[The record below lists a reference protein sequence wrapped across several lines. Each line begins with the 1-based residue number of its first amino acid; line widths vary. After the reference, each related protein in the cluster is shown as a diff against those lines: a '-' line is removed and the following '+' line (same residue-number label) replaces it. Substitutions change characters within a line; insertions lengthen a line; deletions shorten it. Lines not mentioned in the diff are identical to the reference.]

1 MICVSEELWGGKAL
15 CQGRS
20 GASSGMLQGEKQQ
33 NKWPIDGGE
42 CGFPWCSTEA
52 PIHNRLNR
60 NEVAGFPFENLR
72 PISLQLCDP
81 NKWVN
86 LSEHYFLKHR
96 MRLTRGNSQ
105 DIRRERNIKSE
116 RQHGRGIGSVVS
128 EIKWI
133 QSPATLPAGCV
144 TLGKLLISS
153 FSHWE
158 LRLEF

>member
-1 MICVSEELWGGKAL
+1 MKISDPSLCSCVT
-15 CQGRS
+15 QTS
-20 GASSGMLQGEKQQ
+20 GL
-33 NKWPIDGGE
+33 
-42 CGFPWCSTEA
+42 T
-52 PIHNRLNR
+52 
-60 NEVAGFPFENLR
+60 
-72 PISLQLCDP
+72 SLSL
-81 NKWVN
+81 
-86 LSEHYFLKHR
+86 YFLKYR

-116 RQHGRGIGSVVS
+116 RQHGRGIGSVIS

-133 QSPATLPAGCV
+133 QSPATLPASCV